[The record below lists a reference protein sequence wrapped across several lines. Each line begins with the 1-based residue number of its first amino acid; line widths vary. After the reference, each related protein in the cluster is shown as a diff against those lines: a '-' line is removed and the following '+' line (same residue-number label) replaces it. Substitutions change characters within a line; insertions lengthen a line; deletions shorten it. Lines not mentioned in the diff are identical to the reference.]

1 MNDDANLYKS
11 LYEKEK
17 TDRKKKT
24 IDRYKQR
31 KLKAKERQEKIFTV
45 ITYIAAII
53 ILNMMLYI
61 WLTGCDSL
69 IEFFI

>member
-11 LYEKEK
+11 LYEEEK
-17 TDRKKKT
+17 AAHQKT
-24 IDRYKQR
+24 IDHYKQR
-31 KLKAKERQEKIFTV
+31 KLKAKECQEKIFAV
-45 ITYIAAII
+45 ITCIAAII
-53 ILNMMLYI
+53 TLAMMLYI